1 MHSSL
6 QTVTGEKA
14 PIHGKVVLE
23 LRIRDLTILHPMWIA
38 DIKDECILGLDFL
51 QRHHCLVNLKQSS
64 LRVGA
69 QEFPLRKASLKS
81 ERTCCRAVLT
91 DRVSIPPFSEAI
103 IPVRIDP
110 AQGSMEWGLLETS
123 DEADHQVD
131 GVLVGRTLVDVHKEA
146 IHLRVVNLSHEP
158 KTIRRGTTVA
168 KCKPINC
175 VSISEAVPSTDEA
188 PGTVR
193 RASINEIPHHLEPLL
208 LQSTEGLSVE
218 KKETVCQLLCEFSNL
233 FSTGPRDL
241 GCTGL
246 AKH

>member
-1 MHSSL
+1 
-6 QTVTGEKA
+6 
-14 PIHGKVVLE
+14 
-23 LRIRDLTILHPMWIA
+23 MWIA
-38 DIKDECILGLDFL
+38 DIIDECILGLDFL
-51 QRHHCLVNLKQSS
+51 QHHPCLVNLKESS

-81 ERTCCRAVLT
+81 ERR
-91 DRVSIPPFSEAI
+91 
-103 IPVRIDP
+103 
-110 AQGSMEWGLLETS
+110 
-123 DEADHQVD
+123 
-131 GVLVGRTLVDVHKEA
+131 
-146 IHLRVVNLSHEP
+146 
-158 KTIRRGTTVA
+158 IRRGTAVA
-168 KCKPINC
+168 KCERVNC
-175 VSISEAVPSTDEA
+175 VSIPEAAPSSTDEA

-193 RASINEIPHHLEPLL
+193 RASFNEIPHHLEPLL